1 MNSEQYFNTVGKE
14 IAKQAK
20 KNGYKFPSAI
30 IAQSIVESGWGTS
43 QLAQRY
49 FNYFGMKCGKNYNG
63 NSVNMQTWEEYTKNN
78 KTYIND
84 NFRAYNNLRN
94 GIKGYFDFIQ
104 YDRYKN
110 LKNAKN
116 AADYIYKLK
125 RDGWA
130 TSFDYVNSLL
140 KILKDYNLEMR
151 FDNMKNSDI
160 MDKNLSGNEI
170 LNILVNETKKGKY
183 GNGETRKKKL
193 GKLYNIVQ
201 NEINGKQA

>member
-1 MNSEQYFNTVGKE
+1 MNIEKYFSTVGKE
-14 IAKQAK
+14 IAKQAQ
-20 KNGYKFPSAI
+20 KNGYNYPSAI
-30 IAQSIVESGWGTS
+30 IAQSILESGWGTS

-49 FNYFGMKCGKNYNG
+49 FNYFGMKCGSGYNG
-63 NSVNMQTWEEYTKNN
+63 ASVNMQTWEEYTKNN

-84 NFRAYNNLRN
+84 NFRAYNNLQN

-116 AADYIYKLK
+116 ATDYIYKLK
-125 RDGWA
+125 SDGWA
-130 TSFDYVNSLL
+130 TSFEYVNSLL

-160 MDKNLSGNEI
+160 VNKNLSGNEI
-170 LNILVNETKKGKY
+170 LSTLVSETKKGKY

-193 GKLYNIVQ
+193 GKLYTIVQ
-201 NEINGKQA
+201 NEINKGGK